1 MIQFSNWTI
10 SAPCGEVIARQYDNL
25 SRTLTVMGDLPAGWD
40 WSMLVESGGN
50 LNIISLSPVDGG
62 VGVTLT
68 ADMIP
73 YAGYYRMQLRG
84 TQGEAVRHTNI
95 LTQVYIP
102 PSLTGEGQ
110 WPDLPSEFEQIE
122 ERMQELAGQAQES
135 ADSAQQSASQ
145 AEQSAQEAKNAAE
158 WVEANVKAAQDAAD
172 AAKASETNAK
182 TSETNAA
189 KSAGDAQTSAGQ
201 AADSAT
207 QAKAAQGKAEAAQTA
222 AETAQGKAETAAGT
236 ATQAAQGAVT
246 SAGQASQSAQEAA
259 SAATAAQNAQEAAEK
274 AQGQAEA
281 QATAA
286 AGSATAA
293 QESAAAAAGSSSSA
307 SGSAQTAQTAA
318 QDAQKA
324 QQAIEDMTVT
334 SETLEPGSEA
344 TVTKTVSP
352 GGVVNLEFGI
362 PEGKPGTGDM
372 MSDGSVPMTGAL
384 NMGGNRV
391 TNVGA
396 PTEPTD
402 AVRQQDLEAVS
413 QEVDHILDGTT
424 PAYIP
429 PATDTKLGGIIIGPG
444 LSVAEDGTAS
454 ALEIN
459 DAIITDANP
468 WSAKK
473 IVDTLAPEFETS
485 GAVVTCTP
493 VAGYPLH
500 VVSQIMPVQEGEG
513 DPSPDN
519 VRPIRGWTD
528 ANLIVAG
535 KNLFDVQN
543 GIILKAYI
551 TSASVFGGNA
561 FRTVAIRCIPGAV
574 YTVSRAPITS
584 VFSVGFTD
592 SAPQTGSAIFSF
604 AYESPDAS
612 SITITAPQNAKY
624 LLAYIYNGNTT
635 PEINVDD
642 VLNSTQIE
650 YGGTATSYEPYRG
663 QTITLPFGKT
673 VYGGTVDNQ
682 GNGIEEWGYIA
693 SYNGEELP
701 GEWISDRDVYAPG
714 TTPTIGAEVAYKLA
728 TPIPFTV
735 TPQELNAVAGTNTIY
750 SSTGDTTVSG
760 RADPN
765 TILQQLAQRIAALE
779 GQVING

>member
-1 MIQFSNWTI
+1 MIQFENWTI

-122 ERMQELAGQAQES
+122 ERMQELAGQAQDSADAADTSAKAAAES
-135 ADSAQQSASQ
+135 AAAAQG
-145 AEQSAQEAKNAAE
+145 AEESVAANA
-158 WVEANVKAAQDAAD
+158 KAAQDAAN
-172 AAKASETNAK
+172 AAQTSEGNAK

-207 QAKAAQGKAEAAQTA
+207 QAKTAQGKAEAAQTA

-318 QDAQKA
+318 QNAQKSAETAQEARQGAQAA
-324 QQAIEDMTVT
+324 QQAIEDLEVS
-334 SETLEPGSEA
+334 SETLEPDSPASVE
-344 TVTKTVSP
+344 KTVSP
-352 GGVVNLEFGI
+352 EGVVTLEFGI
-362 PEGKPGTGDM
+362 PRGPQGQPG
-372 MSDGSVPMTGAL
+372 
-384 NMGGNRV
+384 
-391 TNVGA
+391 
-396 PTEPTD
+396 
-402 AVRQQDLEAVS
+402 
-413 QEVDHILDGTT
+413 
-424 PAYIP
+424 
-429 PATDTKLGGIIIGPG
+429 
-444 LSVAEDGTAS
+444 AS
-454 ALEIN
+454 APQIN

-500 VVSQIMPVQEGEG
+500 VVSQIVAVQSGSG
-513 DPSPDN
+513 DPSPEN
-519 VRPIRGWTD
+519 VRPISGWAQATLTHND
-528 ANLIVAG
+528 I
-535 KNLFDVQN
+535 
-543 GIILKAYI
+543 
-551 TSASVFGGNA
+551 
-561 FRTVAIRCIPGAV
+561 
-574 YTVSRAPITS
+574 PITL
-584 VFSVGFTD
+584 
-592 SAPQTGSAIFSF
+592 SF
-604 AYESPDAS
+604 
-612 SITITAPQNAKY
+612 
-624 LLAYIYNGNTT
+624 
-635 PEINVDD
+635 
-642 VLNSTQIE
+642 
-650 YGGTATSYEPYRG
+650 G
-663 QTITLPFGKT
+663 QT
-673 VYGGTVDNQ
+673 VYGGTLDWTTGVLTVDKRYLTLKSDSNIVIYPLN
-682 GNGIEEWGYIA
+682 GTNGIIFGNVFDEIESRIPGVCSHALVSTTAVLPDSRPDAYIWLGVN
-693 SYNGEELP
+693 SYSVYWVRILDVLG
-701 GEWISDRDVYAPG
+701 ISTVDEFKQWLDTQNVQIVCPLNSPITIQLTPTEVLALSG
-714 TTPTIGAEVAYKLA
+714 TT
-728 TPIPFTV
+728 
-735 TPQELNAVAGTNTIY
+735 TIY
-750 SSTGDTTVSG
+750 TDTGDTTVSG

-765 TILQQLAQRIAALE
+765 TILQQLAQRIATLE
-779 GQVING
+779 GQAING

>member
-1 MIQFSNWTI
+1 MIQFENWTI
-10 SAPCGEVIARQYDNL
+10 SALCGEVIARQYDNL

-158 WVEANVKAAQDAAD
+158 GVGANVKAAQDAAD

-189 KSAGDAQTSAGQ
+189 KSAGDAQ
-201 AADSAT
+201 
-207 QAKAAQGKAEAAQTA
+207 
-222 AETAQGKAETAAGT
+222 
-236 ATQAAQGAVT
+236 
-246 SAGQASQSAQEAA
+246 
-259 SAATAAQNAQEAAEK
+259 
-274 AQGQAEA
+274 
-281 QATAA
+281 
-286 AGSATAA
+286 
-293 QESAAAAAGSSSSA
+293 
-307 SGSAQTAQTAA
+307 
-318 QDAQKA
+318 KA
-324 QQAIEDMTVT
+324 QQAIEDMTAT
-334 SETLEPGSEA
+334 AETLAPGSDA

-352 GGVVNLEFGI
+352 EGVVNLEFGI

-413 QEVDHILDGTT
+413 QKVDHILDGTT

-500 VVSQIMPVQEGEG
+500 VVSQIMPVQDGEG

-551 TSASVFGGNA
+551 TGSSVVGSDA
-561 FRTVAIRCIPGAV
+561 VRSVAIRCIPGAV
-574 YTVSRAPITS
+574 YTVSREPITS
-584 VFSVGFTD
+584 AFSVGFTD
-592 SAPQTGSAIFSF
+592 SAPQAGSAIFSHHR
-604 AYESPDAS
+604 ESPDAS
-612 SITITAPQNAKY
+612 YTTITAPQNAKY
-624 LLAYIYNGNTT
+624 LVAYIYNRNIT

-642 VLNSTQIE
+642 VLNSIQIE

-663 QTITLPFGKT
+663 QTITLPFGQT

-682 GNGIEEWGYIA
+682 GNGSEEWGYIA

-779 GQVING
+779 GQAING

>member
-1 MIQFSNWTI
+1 MIQFENWTI
-10 SAPCGEVIARQYDNL
+10 SALCGEVIARQYDNL

-158 WVEANVKAAQDAAD
+158 GVEANVKAAQDAAD
-172 AAKASETNAK
+172 STK

-189 KSAGDAQTSAGQ
+189 KSAGDAQ
-201 AADSAT
+201 
-207 QAKAAQGKAEAAQTA
+207 
-222 AETAQGKAETAAGT
+222 
-236 ATQAAQGAVT
+236 
-246 SAGQASQSAQEAA
+246 
-259 SAATAAQNAQEAAEK
+259 
-274 AQGQAEA
+274 
-281 QATAA
+281 
-286 AGSATAA
+286 
-293 QESAAAAAGSSSSA
+293 
-307 SGSAQTAQTAA
+307 
-318 QDAQKA
+318 KA
-324 QQAIEDMTVT
+324 QQAIEDMTAT
-334 SETLEPGSEA
+334 AETLAPGSDA

-352 GGVVNLEFGI
+352 EGVVNLEFGI

-413 QEVDHILDGTT
+413 QKVDHILDGTT

-500 VVSQIMPVQEGEG
+500 VVSQIMPVQGGEG

-543 GIILKAYI
+543 GIILEGYV
-551 TSASVFGGNA
+551 TSASVVGGGV

-574 YTVSRAPITS
+574 YTVSRDPITS

-592 SAPQTGSAIFSF
+592 SAPQTGSAIFSS
-604 AYESPDAS
+604 AQESPDAS
-612 SITITAPQNAKY
+612 YITITAPQNAKY

-635 PEINVDD
+635 PEIDVDD
-642 VLNSTQIE
+642 VLNSIQIE

-663 QTITLPFGKT
+663 QTITLPFGQT

-682 GNGIEEWGYIA
+682 GNGSEEWGYIA

-779 GQVING
+779 GQAING

>member
-1 MIQFSNWTI
+1 MIQFENWTI
-10 SAPCGEVIARQYDNL
+10 SALCGEVIARQYDNL

-95 LTQVYIP
+95 IQVYIP
-102 PSLTGEGQ
+102 ESLTGEGQ
-110 WPDLPSEFEQIE
+110 WPDLPSEFGQIE
-122 ERMQELAGQAQES
+122 ERMQELAGQAQDSADAADTSAKAAAES
-135 ADSAQQSASQ
+135 AAAAQG
-145 AEQSAQEAKNAAE
+145 AEESVAANA
-158 WVEANVKAAQDAAD
+158 KAAQDAAN
-172 AAKASETNAK
+172 AAQTSEGNAK

-189 KSAGDAQTSAGQ
+189 KSAGDAQTSASQ

-207 QAKAAQGKAEAAQTA
+207 QAKTVQGKAEAAQTA

-259 SAATAAQNAQEAAEK
+259 SAATAAQNAQGAAEK

-318 QDAQKA
+318 QNAQKSAETAQEARQGAQAA
-324 QQAIEDMTVT
+324 QQAIEDLEVS
-334 SETLEPGSEA
+334 SETLEPDSPASVE
-344 TVTKTVSP
+344 KTVSP
-352 GGVVNLEFGI
+352 EGVVTLEFGI
-362 PEGKPGTGDM
+362 P
-372 MSDGSVPMTGAL
+372 
-384 NMGGNRV
+384 MGPQGPSGV
-391 TNVGA
+391 DA
-396 PTEPTD
+396 P
-402 AVRQQDLEAVS
+402 Q
-413 QEVDHILDGTT
+413 
-424 PAYIP
+424 
-429 PATDTKLGGIIIGPG
+429 
-444 LSVAEDGTAS
+444 
-454 ALEIN
+454 IN

-468 WSAKK
+468 WSSRK

-519 VRPIRGWTD
+519 VRPIRGWD
-528 ANLIVAG
+528 AANLWVAG
-535 KNLFDVQN
+535 KNLWDN
-543 GIILKAYI
+543 DYAMNPDNWEYGTYYALRLPLAP
-551 TSASVFGGNA
+551 NA
-561 FRTVAIRCIPGAV
+561 T
-574 YTVSRAPITS
+574 YTISMSKNNMVK
-584 VFSVGFTD
+584 D
-592 SAPQTGSAIFSF
+592 
-604 AYESPDAS
+604 YNPD
-612 SITITAPQNAKY
+612 
-624 LLAYIYNGNTT
+624 YNGQFAFYLGETPYTSIGNKLIGNTAVLDVPLT
-635 PEINVDD
+635 YTFSTSDKLMYANLYVGSYGYSGFEIAFTELLVN
-642 VLNSTQIE
+642 LQIE
-650 YGGTATSYEPYRG
+650 AGSTPAIYTPYNPASK
-663 QTITLPFGKT
+663 TITLPFGQT
-673 VYGGTVDNQ
+673 VYGGALDWTTGVLTVTYA
-682 GNGIEEWGYIA
+682 EIA
-693 SYNGEELP
+693 SYSGESLP
-701 GEWISDRDVYAPG
+701 GVWISDRDVYSQGA
-714 TTPTIGAEVAYKLA
+714 TPTTGAQVVYELA
-728 TPIPFTV
+728 QPQTIQL
-735 TPQELNAVAGTNTIY
+735 TPQEILALSGTNNIY
-750 SSTGDTTVSG
+750 ADTGDVTVSG

-765 TILQQLAQRIAALE
+765 AVINNLAQRIAALE
-779 GQVING
+779 GQAING